1 LFYLY
6 FSFYLAKSVKM
17 HLIYVAKNVNIYY
30 IYLAKSVK
38 MHLIYVA
45 KKCNFGENYEKNC
58 F

>member
-1 LFYLY
+1 
-6 FSFYLAKSVKM
+6 M
-17 HLIYVAKNVNIYY
+17 HLIYIAKNVNIYY